1 MAADLQP
8 RSLTLRAAL
17 LTQLREGPL
26 TARELSA
33 RVGIPER
40 EVAEHLE
47 HIERSLRKADERL
60 QIEPPACLGCGFVFR
75 KRERLTRPGAC
86 PSCRSTRIAA
96 PRFAIESRSS
106 G

>member
-1 MAADLQP
+1 MTTDLQE
-8 RSLTLRAAL
+8 RSLTVRAAL
-17 LTQLREGPL
+17 LAQLRGDSL

-40 EVAEHLE
+40 EVTGHLK
-47 HIERSLRKADERL
+47 HIERSLRKVNERL
-60 QIEPPACLGCGFVFR
+60 HIDPPSCLSCGFVFR

-86 PSCRSTRIAA
+86 PSCRSTHIES
-96 PRFAIESRSS
+96 PRFRIEPRTA